1 MRSRRAW
8 CVPGRPTLRRSRDI
22 QAVERGRSAT
32 LGEVSP
38 ASRVLPPLVQVV
50 QLLWISGAEET
61 QCQLAN
67 QRRSGAAWTSAARA
81 WLSWAEAA
89 PPLATAAARKGV
101 LLTLRSALRLR
112 LELP

>member
-1 MRSRRAW
+1 M
-8 CVPGRPTLRRSRDI
+8 
-22 QAVERGRSAT
+22 ERGRSAT

-38 ASRVLPPLVQVV
+38 ASRVLPSLVQVM

-61 QCQLAN
+61 QCQLAT
-67 QRRSGAAWTSAARA
+67 QRRCRAAWTSAARA

-89 PPLATAAARKGV
+89 PPLATAAALKGV